1 MNPCTWLHQASS
13 YTYICWHMYENCI
26 KSKIKNNCFVSL
38 KEPEQGKRKRL
49 VSSAFFASPLWRTS
63 CATVSLSSFI
73 TLFRLSS
80 RHLFGS
86 VFATLFF
93 HTCMIFI
100 YLKLIEFWIFCSLLR
115 FLLTF
120 LQKTSQ
126 SVDMFTESIIKW
138 QFFSILHIYRENDS
152 ERNYTFFN
160 QINITNLQKNELHFL
175 KKTIISS
182 RYTW

>member
-1 MNPCTWLHQASS
+1 
-13 YTYICWHMYENCI
+13 MYENCI

-38 KEPEQGKRKRL
+38 KEPEQGKRKPL

-73 TLFRLSS
+73 TLFSC
-80 RHLFGS
+80 FFKAS
-86 VFATLFF
+86 VWFCL
-93 HTCMIFI
+93 CNLIFSYLHDI
-100 YLKLIEFWIFCSLLR
+100 YILKLIEFWIFCSLLR

-160 QINITNLQKNELHFL
+160 QINITNLQKNELYFL